1 MKIKKQLIQI
11 GMIILC
17 VSLTGCGSG
26 QQPLQIPQQ
35 STKTDAFQN
44 TSTMVPLS
52 ASLMPTIT
60 KITTSTQTLTPTM
73 MFPTLELP
81 TTITPVPLVAGLYF
95 TCALTRIGGVKCW
108 GDNESGALGI
118 GGSWTDKFKLVPVDV
133 FGLSSGV
140 AALAAGYNHACA
152 LTLQGGVKC
161 WGWYLLGM
169 PHDLGG
175 RLPDFVPGLTSG
187 VVAITA
193 GDGHTCVLMKGGA
206 VKCWGNNE
214 FGQLGNGTTQDSV
227 TPTDVIGLTG
237 GVVAVAAGLQHTCAL
252 MITGGVNCWGA
263 GNGDVPKGVSD
274 LPDGI
279 VALSAGGDHT
289 CVLTNQGAAYCWGSN
304 SSHELGETAG
314 IIYTP
319 TEVNGLTS
327 GIASITLGGTHICAM
342 TTNGGVKCM
351 GRGAGGQD

>member
-95 TCALTRIGGVKCW
+95 TCALTRI
-108 GDNESGALGI
+108 A
-118 GGSWTDKFKLVPVDV
+118 
-133 FGLSSGV
+133 
-140 AALAAGYNHACA
+140 
-152 LTLQGGVKC
+152 GVKC